1 MIENILKFINDK
13 KEQFSQKCKVIQG
26 YNFMHITKNTTYKK
40 NEHIEID
47 SNIEKSQIIMLYY
60 SEKFNKEADGVFIII
75 GFEKTLIFLDILSI
89 SFLQQLL
96 STHTHV
102 SVCFLYNLKNV
113 LNQKNI
119 QKEISE
125 DREIKS
131 DETFVEELDSFKKY
145 IPQKKKKK

>member
-60 SEKFNKEADGVFIII
+60 SEKFNK
-75 GFEKTLIFLDILSI
+75 
-89 SFLQQLL
+89 
-96 STHTHV
+96 
-102 SVCFLYNLKNV
+102 
-113 LNQKNI
+113 
-119 QKEISE
+119 
-125 DREIKS
+125 
-131 DETFVEELDSFKKY
+131 
-145 IPQKKKKK
+145 